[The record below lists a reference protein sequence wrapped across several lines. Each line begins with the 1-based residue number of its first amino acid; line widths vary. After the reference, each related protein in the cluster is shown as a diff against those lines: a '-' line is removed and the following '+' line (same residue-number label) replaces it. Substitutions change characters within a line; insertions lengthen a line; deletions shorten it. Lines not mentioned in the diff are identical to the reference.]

1 MGGAVLRLLLVSTAF
16 ALTACEQCSQ
26 DYSPPIYIDTASNP
40 YPYFQRTTNTDLERV
55 TWLNRT
61 TLDAGDGLV
70 EGPFW
75 ELIWPL
81 GYFWVMHISM
91 DIPVAPG
98 ENDVLV
104 TEFDKGSSCGF
115 WTEYV
120 ITYIP

>member
-1 MGGAVLRLLLVSTAF
+1 MGGMVLRSLLVATAL
-16 ALTACEQCSQ
+16 AITACEQCSQ
-26 DYSPPIYIDTASNP
+26 DYSPPTHIDTTSNP
-40 YPYFQRTTNTDLERV
+40 YPYFSRTTNTDLERV

-70 EGPFW
+70 EGPFL

-91 DIPVAPG
+91 DITLTPG

-104 TEFDKGSSCGF
+104 TEFDKDSSCGF
-115 WTEYV
+115 WDEYV
-120 ITYIP
+120 ITYTP